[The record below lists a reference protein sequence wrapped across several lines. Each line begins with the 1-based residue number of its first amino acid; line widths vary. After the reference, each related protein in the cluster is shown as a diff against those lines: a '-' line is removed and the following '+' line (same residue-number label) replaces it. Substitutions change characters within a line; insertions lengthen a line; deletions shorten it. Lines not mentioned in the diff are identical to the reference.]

1 MTRWILSS
9 IIALSLIATSAMAGV
24 VIKLGTFAPVGS
36 TYHDALVDLQQD
48 WARISGGRVEVRIYA
63 GGVTGSEGD
72 MLRKMRIGQ
81 LQAATITSGGLPD
94 IDPAFR
100 VFQIPMLFHSMDEL
114 DHVMNVMRPKLDK
127 MLLDRGF
134 RSLGWADAGWLH
146 FFSRRPV
153 RSPDDLR
160 PQRIFVFSGAD
171 RMVEAWRDA
180 GFRPEQLTANDIH
193 TALQSRMLDAISTPP
208 LLALSNQWFAQVPHM
223 STLKWA
229 PLVGSLVIS
238 ERAWVSIPAELR
250 PELAAS
256 AERAAQQMRAEVR
269 DYSVEAITVMQKHGL
284 RVHKITEAETEIWR
298 NDVRSFFDPLIG
310 TYIDA
315 ALVQEIESTLDAYR
329 ASQ

>member
-1 MTRWILSS
+1 
-9 IIALSLIATSAMAGV
+9 
-24 VIKLGTFAPVGS
+24 
-36 TYHDALVDLQQD
+36 
-48 WARISGGRVEVRIYA
+48 
-63 GGVTGSEGD
+63 

-100 VFQIPMLFHSMDEL
+100 AFQIPMLFQSMDEL
-114 DHVMNVMRPKLDK
+114 DHVMDVIQPKLDK
-127 MLLDRGF
+127 MLLDKGF

-146 FFSRRPV
+146 FFSRKPV

-171 RMVEAWRDA
+171 KIVETWRDA

-193 TALQSRMLDAISTPP
+193 TALQSRMLDALSTPP
-208 LLALSNQWFAQVPHM
+208 LIALSNQWFAQAPYM

-229 PLVGSLVIS
+229 PLIGSLVVS
-238 ERAWVSIPAELR
+238 EQAWASIPAELR

-256 AERAAQQMRAEVR
+256 AERAARQMRTEVR
-269 DYSVEAITVMQKHGL
+269 NYSVEAIAVMRKHGL
-284 RVHKITEAETEIWR
+284 QVHKVTEAEIEIWR

-315 ALVQEIESTLDAYR
+315 ALMQEIESALDAYR